1 MGHHLWRSHLNDLS
15 IIKNRLLET
24 VEKLCAIE
32 SFADVE
38 RLLLRGQGLSAA
50 TYQSYLTAV
59 KQMYAHTDGLNPLQW
74 TPADIESF
82 YDALRARV
90 GISTAA
96 ARIAGLRNF
105 CRQVATQMVG
115 AWESPFDIMGE
126 RLKAKLNASGKGK
139 QKQAMSRDEIRSV
152 IAYLNADTSVAGLQN
167 RAAVLTLI
175 TTGLRAQEACD
186 LTYES
191 LEHDSDAGAW
201 FVTGVG
207 KGSKAFR
214 EEIHPEAV
222 CAVRLAFKAQYKRDL
237 RPGDYLL
244 HSAGGRLR
252 KSTLWVRLNTI
263 GEELKRQ
270 GVVRQSIEFSA
281 HLFRRSFL
289 TQLSKAGMSV
299 RALQHHSRHANVETL
314 MSHYVDDHESTKPY
328 LDEILSFA
336 V

>member
-1 MGHHLWRSHLNDLS
+1 MAGGAPEETLQIERGRGRLDSNSPDHSPIPGLRTPYTVGHHLWRSHLNDLS

-126 RLKAKLNASGKGK
+126 
-139 QKQAMSRDEIRSV
+139 
-152 IAYLNADTSVAGLQN
+152 
-167 RAAVLTLI
+167 
-175 TTGLRAQEACD
+175 
-186 LTYES
+186 
-191 LEHDSDAGAW
+191 
-201 FVTGVG
+201 
-207 KGSKAFR
+207 
-214 EEIHPEAV
+214 
-222 CAVRLAFKAQYKRDL
+222 
-237 RPGDYLL
+237 
-244 HSAGGRLR
+244 
-252 KSTLWVRLNTI
+252 
-263 GEELKRQ
+263 
-270 GVVRQSIEFSA
+270 
-281 HLFRRSFL
+281 
-289 TQLSKAGMSV
+289 LSKVALV
-299 RALQHHSRHANVETL
+299 RHRC
-314 MSHYVDDHESTKPY
+314 
-328 LDEILSFA
+328 
-336 V
+336 